1 LPVNKRRNNLCLCAP
16 ILIALVAFAAKGQ
29 QQETFQGFATGIRA
43 NAVKG
48 EVFYEHDGGKF
59 ELEPG
64 NILEEG
70 NFVKTGSNSYA
81 ELLLQPGNYL
91 RLGPDS
97 EFQIFSDQ
105 HDKMRLKLNRGA
117 MSVEILDKE
126 GEDSSIYIES
136 VDQLHELIRVITPN
150 AEVFV
155 TRPGIFRINAW
166 STDNTE
172 VIARD
177 GELLINGRRVKGK
190 RSATASKDGVNIA
203 EINSKLEDG
212 FDVWSRTR
220 AEELVKA
227 NRALKKESPWTD
239 KRKDDEEP
247 SVDLPEDDTP
257 SNKSRYVV
265 SARPG
270 AISFV
275 EAGVEFLRSGKDWE
289 PLTDKS
295 QLETGDKLR
304 TARYSFAELTML
316 PDMNLRIDGASEILF
331 EKLSNESISVKLLHG
346 AAILDV
352 ARFDR
357 KEVPDITLAGAKT
370 SVLIDDHGNY
380 RIDVKPNGDEITV
393 RDGKVMFQGRSVG
406 SCRKII
412 GGTISECE
420 KKRNDNFDFWSEHRG
435 EGELYNGRDTVSMV
449 GHLDRLRRVR
459 FRNSGFWFQ
468 NPGKTDYTFVPFSS
482 TLFRSPYGGNYSTV
496 LSPRRMPVPRP
507 QH

>member
-1 LPVNKRRNNLCLCAP
+1 MPVNKRRNNLCLCAP

-64 NILEEG
+64 NILGEG

-227 NRALKKESPWTD
+227 NRALKKESP
-239 KRKDDEEP
+239 
-247 SVDLPEDDTP
+247 
-257 SNKSRYVV
+257 
-265 SARPG
+265 
-270 AISFV
+270 
-275 EAGVEFLRSGKDWE
+275 
-289 PLTDKS
+289 
-295 QLETGDKLR
+295 
-304 TARYSFAELTML
+304 
-316 PDMNLRIDGASEILF
+316 
-331 EKLSNESISVKLLHG
+331 
-346 AAILDV
+346 
-352 ARFDR
+352 
-357 KEVPDITLAGAKT
+357 
-370 SVLIDDHGNY
+370 
-380 RIDVKPNGDEITV
+380 
-393 RDGKVMFQGRSVG
+393 
-406 SCRKII
+406 
-412 GGTISECE
+412 
-420 KKRNDNFDFWSEHRG
+420 
-435 EGELYNGRDTVSMV
+435 
-449 GHLDRLRRVR
+449 
-459 FRNSGFWFQ
+459 
-468 NPGKTDYTFVPFSS
+468 
-482 TLFRSPYGGNYSTV
+482 
-496 LSPRRMPVPRP
+496 
-507 QH
+507 